1 MSELNAPMPGDSK
14 SKSDPFPDPPVRSGP
29 GLRESVA
36 LMALMVSLVAL
47 SIDGILPALPAIGR
61 DLGVERGNAN
71 QLIITMLFLGMAIGQ
86 IFYGPLSDSTGRKP
100 AIYLGFFFFFTG
112 SLLCLLA
119 TSFQVMLAGRALQG
133 IGAAGPRAVTTALIR
148 DQYEGRAMARV
159 NSFVLAVFILVP
171 IFAPALG
178 QGILMLTHWR
188 GIFGLFLM
196 LAAVAATW
204 FHFRQPETLSPTQ
217 RIPFSPKKILSA
229 VGAVFASRVAV
240 GYSLAMGFV
249 YGSFIGYLSS
259 TQQIFQ
265 IQYGLGARFPLVFA
279 IFALSIGTA
288 SLCNGRL
295 VLRIGMRPLS
305 TRSLQTLTS
314 LSTAF
319 WLIAFAQGGHP
330 PLWSLMAYMIIAFL
344 CIGVLFGNL
353 PALAM
358 EPLGHIAGTGSAVVM
373 TLSTFLSL
381 LLGTFIGQS
390 YNNTILP
397 LIGGF
402 AVLSG
407 ASLLMMLWVDRAGA
421 RSSTNDINKIS

>member
-288 SLCNGRL
+288 SLCNGPPGPPHWHEATVNPVPSDAYFTFHRL
-295 VLRIGMRPLS
+295 LADCLRPRGASAAVVPDGLHDHCLS
-305 TRSLQTLTS
+305 LHRSLVWES
-314 LSTAF
+314 SCS
-319 WLIAFAQGGHP
+319 GHGAVGSYRRNGIRRRNDAVDFP
-330 PLWSLMAYMIIAFL
+330 FSPA
-344 CIGVLFGNL
+344 GNL
-353 PALAM
+353 YRPELQQY
-358 EPLGHIAGTGSAVVM
+358 HT
-373 TLSTFLSL
+373 STYWRIR
-381 LLGTFIGQS
+381 G
-390 YNNTILP
+390 P
-397 LIGGF
+397 
-402 AVLSG
+402 
-407 ASLLMMLWVDRAGA
+407 
-421 RSSTNDINKIS
+421 

>member
-196 LAAVAATW
+196 LAAAAATW

-217 RIPFSPKKILSA
+217 RIPFSPKKSCLPS
-229 VGAVFASRVAV
+229 VS
-240 GYSLAMGFV
+240 YS
-249 YGSFIGYLSS
+249 
-259 TQQIFQ
+259 
-265 IQYGLGARFPLVFA
+265 P
-279 IFALSIGTA
+279 
-288 SLCNGRL
+288 
-295 VLRIGMRPLS
+295 
-305 TRSLQTLTS
+305 
-314 LSTAF
+314 
-319 WLIAFAQGGHP
+319 
-330 PLWSLMAYMIIAFL
+330 
-344 CIGVLFGNL
+344 
-353 PALAM
+353 
-358 EPLGHIAGTGSAVVM
+358 VV
-373 TLSTFLSL
+373 
-381 LLGTFIGQS
+381 
-390 YNNTILP
+390 
-397 LIGGF
+397 
-402 AVLSG
+402 
-407 ASLLMMLWVDRAGA
+407 
-421 RSSTNDINKIS
+421 